1 MSFKKI
7 IFVVFCGMIVF
18 AFLLNCAGPKE
29 AVKVE
34 KPAEKK
40 VEKPAEKKEEKVAK
54 VVEPEVK
61 PMEWTT
67 KVMDADVEMGG
78 KAVAVPNE
86 YGKYSLTLRSL
97 ERNQFEL
104 YLEERGAAP
113 KLLLEGTSTLE
124 PDREGK
130 IAFRV
135 TDINEEYVQPI
146 FDVLGLRV
154 LKKDELR
161 DNYYLFGSF
170 KERGVSTLEAYDM
183 ESSVVMKFTP
193 K

>member
-7 IFVVFCGMIVF
+7 ILVVFCGMVVF
-18 AFLLNCAGPKE
+18 AFLLNCAGPQE

-34 KPAEKK
+34 KPAEK
-40 VEKPAEKKEEKVAK
+40 EEVAK
-54 VVEPEVK
+54 AVEPEVEMK

-67 KVMDADVEMGG
+67 KVKDAEVEMGG
-78 KAVAVPNE
+78 KSVRIPKE
-86 YGKYSLTLRSL
+86 YGKYSLMLRSL
-97 ERNQFEL
+97 ERNKIEL

-113 KLLLEGTSTLE
+113 ILLLKGTSTLE
-124 PDREGK
+124 SDREGR

-135 TDINEEYVQPI
+135 TDINEDSVQPI
-146 FDVLGLRV
+146 FDILGLRV

-161 DNYYLFGSF
+161 DNYYLFGTL

-183 ESSVVMKFTP
+183 GSSVTMEFTP
-193 K
+193 N

>member
-7 IFVVFCGMIVF
+7 ILFVFCGMIVF

-34 KPAEKK
+34 KPAEK
-40 VEKPAEKKEEKVAK
+40 EEVAK
-54 VVEPEVK
+54 AVEPEVEMK

-67 KVMDADVEMGG
+67 KVKDAEVEMGG
-78 KAVAVPNE
+78 KAVTVPKE

-97 ERNQFEL
+97 EKNQFEF

-113 KLLLEGTSTLE
+113 KLLLKGTSTLE
-124 PDREGK
+124 PDREGR

-135 TDINEEYVQPI
+135 TDINEEYVQPL
-146 FDVLGLRV
+146 FDVLGLRI

-161 DNYYLFGSF
+161 DNYYLFGTL
-170 KERGVSTLEAYDM
+170 KEGGISILEAHDM
-183 ESSVVMKFTP
+183 GSSVTMKFTP
-193 K
+193 N

>member
-7 IFVVFCGMIVF
+7 ILVVFCGMIGF

-40 VEKPAEKKEEKVAK
+40 EEVAK
-54 VVEPEVK
+54 AVEPEVEMK

-67 KVMDADVEMGG
+67 KVKDAEVEMGG
-78 KAVAVPNE
+78 KAVRIPKE
-86 YGKYSLTLRSL
+86 YGKYSLMLRSL

-113 KLLLEGTSTLE
+113 ILLLEGTSTLE
-124 PDREGK
+124 SDREGK

-135 TDINEEYVQPI
+135 TDINEDHVQPL

-154 LKKDELR
+154 LKKNELR
-161 DNYYLFGSF
+161 DNYYLFGSL
-170 KERGVSTLEAYDM
+170 KESGVSILEAYDM
-183 ESSVVMKFTP
+183 GNCVTMKFTP
-193 K
+193 H